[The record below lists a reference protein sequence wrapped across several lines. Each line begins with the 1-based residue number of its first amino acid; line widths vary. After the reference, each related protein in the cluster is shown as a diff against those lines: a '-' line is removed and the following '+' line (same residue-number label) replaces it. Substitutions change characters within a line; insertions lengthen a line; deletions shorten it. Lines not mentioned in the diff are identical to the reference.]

1 MECVKNRNV
10 SKTHLPL
17 LTKRVVQ
24 RTLMRGYLRI
34 PFRIIGV
41 SFINVKGATAKFSDS
56 IYGQECIRMTF
67 GQKLKQLR
75 QIKQMTQEQVSTA
88 AGISRKTYYS
98 YEQGDTHP
106 RKRETY
112 DNLAKVLGCDVVYLL
127 SNNEEFIVRAADQ
140 YGNRGKR
147 QAEELVAE
155 LSGMFAGGE
164 LSEHD
169 KDAVM
174 AALQRA
180 YFDCKLDNKKYTSK
194 KHQDK

>member
-1 MECVKNRNV
+1 MN
-10 SKTHLPL
+10 
-17 LTKRVVQ
+17 
-24 RTLMRGYLRI
+24 
-34 PFRIIGV
+34 
-41 SFINVKGATAKFSDS
+41 
-56 IYGQECIRMTF
+56 F

-75 QIKQMTQEQVSTA
+75 QIKQLTQEQVSMA

-98 YEQGDTHP
+98 YEQGDCHP

-112 DNLAKVLGCDVVYLL
+112 DNLAKVLGCDVGYLL
-127 SNNEEFIVRAADQ
+127 ANNEEFIVRAADQ

-169 KDAVM
+169 KDTVM

-180 YFDCKLDNKKYTSK
+180 YFDCKLDNKKYTPK
-194 KHQDK
+194 KHQEK